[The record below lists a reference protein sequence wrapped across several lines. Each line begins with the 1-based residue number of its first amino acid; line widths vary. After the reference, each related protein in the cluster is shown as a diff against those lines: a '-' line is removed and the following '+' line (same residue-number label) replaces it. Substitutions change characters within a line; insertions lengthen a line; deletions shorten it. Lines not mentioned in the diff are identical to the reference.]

1 MKKPK
6 MPKLPEPTKITPMP
20 DISGA
25 QVSQAKYDA
34 LRKIMS
40 MRGRSATLITNARR
54 KLGGDLSGR
63 LSDVPD
69 GGRARAEVTRG

>member
-6 MPKLPEPTKITPMP
+6 MPKMPEPTKITPMP

-25 QVSQAKYDA
+25 QTSQAKYDA
-34 LRKIMS
+34 LKRIMS
-40 MRGRSATLITNARR
+40 MRGRSATLLVHSRR
-54 KLGGDLSGR
+54 KLSDVSGR

-69 GGRARAEVTRG
+69 GGRVAPEVVRG